1 MDLSGLNILIVEDDD
16 AHAAAIRRAFQT
28 AGMKS
33 EITIIGTLKDFHA
46 HVARQLPDV
55 AIMDLNLP
63 DGRAVEALTSP
74 AENGAFPILL
84 MTSYGNEQI
93 AVEAIKAGALD
104 YIVKSPEAFTSMTV
118 TLDRAMREWRLLQ
131 EKKHVEM
138 QLKESQAQVVQQEK
152 MASIGLLAAGVA
164 HEINNPIGFIT
175 SNLSSLGKYTDRL
188 IRFIEFQ
195 EQIIEKCAD
204 EVSRAAHAAMKQQIK
219 LEYLLA
225 DLRELIS
232 ESLDGSKRVSKI
244 VRDLQTFSRSDS
256 NEAVP
261 SDLNETIMSTVNMV
275 RNEIKYVAELDLRLE
290 KLPPVICQAQHIG
303 QVLIN
308 LLMNAAHSIQ
318 GNQGKGLITL
328 AASQVGD
335 AVEISVTDNGC
346 GILPEHL
353 DRIFEPF
360 FTTKEAGRGTGL
372 GLAISR
378 DIVKKHG
385 GELLVESTPGKG
397 TTFTARLPIDP
408 EHGIT
413 HPKES

>member
-1 MDLSGLNILIVEDDD
+1 MDLSRLNILIVEDDD
-16 AHAAAIRRAFQT
+16 AHAAAIRRAFMSS
-28 AGMKS
+28 GMKAD
-33 EITIIGTLKDFHA
+33 ITIVATLKDFHD
-46 HVARQLPDV
+46 HVARQPPDV

-74 AENGAFPILL
+74 AEDGPFPILL
-84 MTSYGNEQI
+84 MTSYGNEQV

-104 YIVKSPEAFTSMTV
+104 YVVKSPEAFNSMSV
-118 TLDRAMREWRLLQ
+118 TLERAIREWRLLQ
-131 EKKHVEM
+131 EKKNVEK
-138 QLKESQAQVVQQEK
+138 QLKQSQAQVIQQEK

-188 IRFIEFQ
+188 VRFIEFQ
-195 EQIIEKCAD
+195 DQLIENCAD
-204 EVSRAAHAAMKQQIK
+204 QASRASHAEMKQQIK
-219 LEYLLA
+219 LEYLVK

-232 ESLDGSKRVSKI
+232 ESLDGSQRVSKI

-256 NEAVP
+256 NEAIP
-261 SDLNETIMSTVNMV
+261 SDLNETIMSTINIV
-275 RNEIKYVAELDLRLE
+275 RNEIKYVADLELRID
-290 KLPPVICQAQHIG
+290 KLPRVICQPQHIG
-303 QVLIN
+303 QVLMN

-318 GNQGKGLITL
+318 GNGQITL
-328 AASQVGD
+328 AASQVDD

-353 DRIFEPF
+353 ERIFEPF

-378 DIVKKHG
+378 DIVKRHG
-385 GELLVESTPGKG
+385 GELLVKSTAGQG
-397 TTFTARLPIDP
+397 TTFTVRLPIDP
-408 EHGIT
+408 GQRVT
-413 HPKES
+413 QPKES